1 MKKHLK
7 WIIPLVVV
15 LCILIGVF
23 TYSVTTNKNVNDGYL
38 LSLSYENDLINSASS
53 SLRPV
58 TFGSLAFA
66 KRGMVGSALEF
77 VNGYLEITGSEDIV
91 LDKSFSFMTWIKVTD
106 TLAIDPILFCRKS
119 SDGNS
124 VTGPVNIHFSDGYNF
139 LRTDI
144 TFSYKNGE
152 YKSYS
157 FASKP
162 LWSIE
167 TVTSMW
173 HHIAVVFDE
182 NILKYYVDGNLVSE
196 EKLPAEFEGYRSIAN
211 NNKTF
216 SVGAGE
222 FDNMYAFLD
231 ETEFLTFGATENIV
245 KNAYEKANINYK
257 HTLVLKPE
265 SDDAVY
271 NGKNEKLPV
280 KITRDEETERLM
292 VPLRYV
298 IDKMG
303 GTITWDGED
312 GYGRADILVNDTP
325 ISIWMMDTNAL
336 ANHKYCK
343 LDAYPQDINDV
354 MCVPIRFVAE
364 ELGASV
370 NWNEE
375 KEEVIIRF

>member
-7 WIIPLVVV
+7 WIIPVAVI
-15 LCILIGVF
+15 ILIAVGVLV
-23 TYSVTTNKNVNDGYL
+23 YSVTVANSGDKELV
-38 LSLSYENDLINSASS
+38 LSLEYEGDLVNSAETD
-53 SLRPV
+53 LRPV
-58 TFGSLAFA
+58 TYGSLAFVQN
-66 KRGMVGSALEF
+66 GMVGSGLEF
-77 VNGYLEITGSEDIV
+77 LNGYLEITASEDFT
-91 LDKSFSFMTWIKVTD
+91 LDNTFSFMTWIKVTD
-106 TLAIDPILFCRKS
+106 TQAIDPILFCRKS
-119 SDGNS
+119 SDGNK
-124 VTGPVNIHFSDGYNF
+124 VTGPLNIHFSDGYNF
-139 LRTDI
+139 LRTDL
-144 TFSYKNGE
+144 TFNYRNGE

-173 HHIAVVFDE
+173 HHIAIVFDSDT
-182 NILKYYVDGNLVSE
+182 LKYYVDGNLVSS
-196 EKLPAEFEGYRSIAN
+196 EKLPEEFTGYKSIAN
-211 NNKTF
+211 NGKTF
-216 SVGAGE
+216 SIGEGE

-231 ETEFLTFGATENIV
+231 ETKLFTVPVSESVV
-245 KNAYEKANINYK
+245 KELYNEAKKVYK
-257 HTLVLKPE
+257 NTLVLKPG

-280 KITRDEETERLM
+280 AITRDTETERLM

-303 GTITWDGED
+303 GTISWDGDD
-312 GYGRADILVNDTP
+312 GYGRADILVNNTP

-375 KEEVIIRF
+375 KEEVIILF